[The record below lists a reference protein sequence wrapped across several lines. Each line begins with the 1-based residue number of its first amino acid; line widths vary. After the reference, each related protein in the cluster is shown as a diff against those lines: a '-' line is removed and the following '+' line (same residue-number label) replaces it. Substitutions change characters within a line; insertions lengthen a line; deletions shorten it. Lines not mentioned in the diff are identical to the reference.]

1 MRRQDVIRTFL
12 FVVFFSIAA
21 ASLSVSILCDE
32 LLRYYTNRQLLEAA
46 EGTLSRLESLN
57 TDYDLLL
64 QQLEEDPNLVR
75 HIAPAA
81 LGAEAADGNAVYPRA
96 SAEQL
101 AAARRALTE
110 GSNRP
115 RFIGGEPMV
124 PGWIIR
130 CSKPTHRVVLFLA
143 GAFLVLI
150 SFIWFGP
157 AERAPK
163 G

>member
-1 MRRQDVIRTFL
+1 MRRQDVIRAFL

-32 LLRYYTNRQLLEAA
+32 LLRYYTSRQLLKVA

-81 LGAEAADGNAVYPRA
+81 LGAEATDGNVVYPRA

-101 AAARRALTE
+101 AAAKKVLME
-110 GSNRP
+110 GSDQQ
-115 RFIGGEPMV
+115 FCAPMV
-124 PGWIIR
+124 PGWIVR
-130 CSKPTHRVVLFLA
+130 CSRPTHRFVLFLA

-157 AERAPK
+157 AELVGK
-163 G
+163 K

>member
-12 FVVFFSIAA
+12 FVVFFSIG
-21 ASLSVSILCDE
+21 ASSLGVSILCDE
-32 LLRYYTNRQLLEAA
+32 LLRYYTSRQLLKAA
-46 EGTLSRLESLN
+46 EDTLGRLESLN

-81 LGAEAADGNAVYPRA
+81 LGAQPVDGKAVYPRA

-101 AAARRALTE
+101 AAARKALTE
-110 GSNRP
+110 GSSQP
-115 RFIGGEPMV
+115 RFIGGEPVV
-124 PGWIIR
+124 PRWIVR
-130 CSKPTHRVVLFLA
+130 CSRPTHRVVLFLA

-157 AERAPK
+157 VERAGK
-163 G
+163 E

>member
-32 LLRYYTNRQLLEAA
+32 LLRYYTSRQLLRAA
-46 EGTLSRLESLN
+46 EDALGRLESLN

-81 LGAEAADGNAVYPRA
+81 LGAQPADGNAVYPRA

-101 AAARRALTE
+101 AAARKALTE
-110 GSNRP
+110 GSNQQS
-115 RFIGGEPMV
+115 GEPVV
-124 PGWIIR
+124 PRWIVR
-130 CSKPTHRVVLFLA
+130 CNRPTHRVILFLA

-157 AERAPK
+157 AEWPGK

>member
-12 FVVFFSIAA
+12 FVVFFSIG
-21 ASLSVSILCDE
+21 ASSLGVSILCDE
-32 LLRYYTNRQLLEAA
+32 LLRYYTSRQLLKAA
-46 EGTLSRLESLN
+46 EDTLGRLESLN

-64 QQLEEDPNLVR
+64 QQLEKDPNLVR

-81 LGAEAADGNAVYPRA
+81 LGAQPVDGKAVYPRA

-101 AAARRALTE
+101 AAARKALTE
-110 GSNRP
+110 GSNQQS
-115 RFIGGEPMV
+115 GEPRV
-124 PGWIIR
+124 PRWIVR
-130 CSKPTHRVVLFLA
+130 CSRPTHRVVLFLA

-157 AERAPK
+157 AERAGK

>member
-32 LLRYYTNRQLLEAA
+32 LLRYYTSRQLLRAA
-46 EGTLSRLESLN
+46 EDALGRLESLN

-101 AAARRALTE
+101 ASARKALTE
-110 GSNRP
+110 GSNQP
-115 RFIGGEPMV
+115 RFIGGEPRV
-124 PGWIIR
+124 PRWIVR
-130 CSKPTHRVVLFLA
+130 CSRPTHRAVLFLA

-157 AERAPK
+157 AERAGK

>member
-12 FVVFFSIAA
+12 FVVFFSIGA

-46 EGTLSRLESLN
+46 EGTLSRLESLS

-81 LGAEAADGNAVYPRA
+81 LGAEAADGNTVYPRA

-110 GSNRP
+110 GSNRQS
-115 RFIGGEPMV
+115 GEPMV
-124 PGWIIR
+124 PGWIVR
-130 CSKPTHRVVLFLA
+130 CSRPTHRVVLFLA

-150 SFIWFGP
+150 SFIWFGQ
-157 AERAPK
+157 AERAGK